1 MFDSSLEEAK
11 FNHEEM
17 SKAYEQ
23 LSYITDI
30 IEFLYDDLVV
40 GRVSS
45 LDYVSGI
52 LKLMIAYEEA
62 EKATKYF

>member
-1 MFDSSLEEAK
+1 MIR
-11 FNHEEM
+11 
-17 SKAYEQ
+17 AYGQ
-23 LSYITDI
+23 LFYITDA
-30 IEFLYDDLVV
+30 IESLYDDLVV